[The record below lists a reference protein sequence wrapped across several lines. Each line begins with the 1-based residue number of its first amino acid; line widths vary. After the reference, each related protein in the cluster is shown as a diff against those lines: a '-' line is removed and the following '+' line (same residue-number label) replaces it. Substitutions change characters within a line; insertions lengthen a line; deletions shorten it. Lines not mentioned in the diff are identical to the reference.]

1 MGQIPIHPLGCSNT
15 YSEQSSAR
23 GKAPQDRGVIRGLR
37 AASLCTSRRYLP
49 KSCTILEVFF
59 LSTPQGRP
67 QMRPVTCKITLASAL
82 QMCDMPS
89 DSLSQASE
97 WPRLFAI
104 SSNDSSEILQHDSI
118 FKRDESNE
126 SSSQR
131 PGKARGEAI
140 RQADRSTTGQ
150 HHSFPARH
158 CSCA

>member
-1 MGQIPIHPLGCSNT
+1 MSSHRPEARRRRIAVSFVAYVLQVFAPAAATFQSHARFWKCS
-15 YSEQSSAR
+15 
-23 GKAPQDRGVIRGLR
+23 
-37 AASLCTSRRYLP
+37 
-49 KSCTILEVFF
+49 F